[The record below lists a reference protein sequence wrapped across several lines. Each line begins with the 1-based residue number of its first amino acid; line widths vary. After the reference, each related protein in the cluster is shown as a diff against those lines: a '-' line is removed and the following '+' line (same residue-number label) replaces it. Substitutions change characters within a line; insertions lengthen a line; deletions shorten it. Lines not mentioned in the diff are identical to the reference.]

1 MPAKPTAIQ
10 QKKPTTENAAAM
22 FSQLF
27 ENMKGQTSWVTY
39 INIQGQTGDFNLCR
53 MLKSAF
59 FMHAMA
65 TRQMFT
71 HYTDVVNIKLGDLQK
86 SLEDHKGFLVYA
98 HQEAPYTPES
108 ANAAVEQLF
117 LVGESTAVVLRKRSY
132 DATDIYVLTF
142 DRKFLE
148 ESIKKI
154 LNVKETDVQME
165 TS

>member
-27 ENMKGQTSWVTY
+27 ENMKGQTSWITY
-39 INIQGQTGDFNLCR
+39 INIQGQTGDFDLRR

-71 HYTDVVNIKLGDLQK
+71 HYTDVVNIRLENLQK
-86 SLEDHKGFLVYA
+86 SLEEHKGFLVYSA
-98 HQEAPYTPES
+98 QESSEQDAI
-108 ANAAVEQLF
+108 EQLF
-117 LVGESTAVVLRKRSY
+117 LVGDATAVILRKRSY

>member
-1 MPAKPTAIQ
+1 MPAKPTVIQ

-27 ENMKGQTSWVTY
+27 ENMKGQTSWMTY
-39 INIQGQTGDFNLCR
+39 INIQGQTGDFDLCR

-71 HYTDVVNIKLGDLQK
+71 QYTDVVNVKLRDLQK
-86 SLEDHKGFLVYA
+86 SFENHKGFLVYS
-98 HQEAPYTPES
+98 HQESPES
-108 ANAAVEQLF
+108 SNPVEQLF
-117 LVGESTAVVLRKRSY
+117 LVGESTAVVLRKRSC